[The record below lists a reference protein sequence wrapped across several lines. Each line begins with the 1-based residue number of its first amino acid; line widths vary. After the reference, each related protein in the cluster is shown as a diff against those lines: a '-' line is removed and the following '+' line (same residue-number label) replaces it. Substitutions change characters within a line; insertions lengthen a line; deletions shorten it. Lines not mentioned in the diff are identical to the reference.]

1 MLARNLLIAIAACLF
16 AVLALPARAQ
26 DSWAS
31 RDYDF
36 ARNNLNDFTSRFQRD
51 LVDPVSR
58 GVRNQRPGAR
68 AARSTANTTVPVRA
82 AQVPHAMAAA
92 YPPAERARMEKIF
105 RELLAGYGKIER
117 QFGLPR
123 QDMAGAVAAFLAG
136 SYMGYH
142 NADFPDRHFPPLVE
156 QMRSIIASDP
166 SYAKSS
172 TAARQEMYEQMA
184 ILGMFMA
191 NAQMHLRQRPD
202 PQIEAR
208 VRAAGKAYLEQFLKT
223 DAERVQITAQ
233 GLVLR

>member
-1 MLARNLLIAIAACLF
+1 MLARKLLIAIAVCLF
-16 AVLALPARAQ
+16 AALPARAQ

-36 ARNNLNDFTSRFQRD
+36 ARSTLNDFTSRFQRD

-58 GVRNQRPGAR
+58 GVRNNRPGAR
-68 AARSTANTTVPVRA
+68 VARTSTPTTVPERA

-105 RELLAGYGKIER
+105 HELLSGYRQIER

-123 QDMAGAVAAFLAG
+123 QDLAGAVAAFLAG
-136 SYMGYH
+136 SYMGYR

-156 QMRSIIASDP
+156 QMRGIIASDP
-166 SYAKSS
+166 GYAKVS

-191 NAQMHLRQRPD
+191 NAQMALRQRPD

-223 DAERVQITAQ
+223 DADRVQITAQ
-233 GLVLR
+233 GLVVK

>member
-1 MLARNLLIAIAACLF
+1 MLARNLLIAIAVCLF
-16 AVLALPARAQ
+16 AALPARAQ

-36 ARNNLNDFTSRFQRD
+36 ARNTLNDFTSRFQRD

-58 GVRNQRPGAR
+58 GVRNNRPGAR
-68 AARSTANTTVPVRA
+68 VARTSATTTVPERA
-82 AQVPHAMAAA
+82 AQVPQAMAAA

-105 RELLAGYGKIER
+105 RELLSGYRKIER

-123 QDMAGAVAAFLAG
+123 QDMAGAVAAFIAG

-142 NADFPDRHFPPLVE
+142 NADFPDRNFPPLVE

-166 SYAKSS
+166 GYAKAS

-191 NAQMHLRQRPD
+191 NAQMALRQRPD

>member
-1 MLARNLLIAIAACLF
+1 MSARNLLIALAACLV
-16 AVLALPARAQ
+16 AALPVRA
-26 DSWAS
+26 DEGWAS

-36 ARNNLNDFTSRFQRD
+36 AKNQMNDFVSRFQRD

-68 AARSTANTTVPVRA
+68 AARAGATSTTVPERA
-82 AQVPHAMAAA
+82 AQVPRALASV

-105 RELLAGYGKIER
+105 RELLVGYGKFEQHYR
-117 QFGLPR
+117 LPR
-123 QDMAGAVAAFLAG
+123 RDLAGAVAAFVGGA
-136 SYMGYH
+136 YMGYR
-142 NADFPDRHFPPLVE
+142 NTTFPDEYFPPMVE
-156 QMRSIIASDP
+156 QFRSIIASDP
-166 SYAKSS
+166 AFAKAP
-172 TAARQEMYEQMA
+172 TAARQEMYEQLA

-191 NAQMHLRQRPD
+191 NAQMALRQRPD